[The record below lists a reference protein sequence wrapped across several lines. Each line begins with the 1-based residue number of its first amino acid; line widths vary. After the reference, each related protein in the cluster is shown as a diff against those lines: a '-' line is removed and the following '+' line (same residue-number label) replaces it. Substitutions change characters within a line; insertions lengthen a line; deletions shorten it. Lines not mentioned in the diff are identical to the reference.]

1 MLAFAA
7 AILLAAT
14 NPGIEDEV
22 KNDASMQEESYAS
35 ELVFEDDLEISEE
48 DVIVLEDSLFDD
60 VDSETAELE
69 E

>member
-14 NPGIEDEV
+14 NLVNEGELKKGLAIQVD
-22 KNDASMQEESYAS
+22 SS
-35 ELVFEDDLEISEE
+35 ELVFDEDLEVSEE
-48 DVIVLEDSLFDD
+48 DVIVLEDSLLDD
-60 VDSETAELE
+60 IDSETAELE